1 MRSIEQIIDSQLERW
16 AVERRAEAEA
26 AKHGGRRSKTPHD
39 VPPWIAISR
48 DYGAGGSEVAEVLAE
63 QLGYELFDR
72 KLLDALARESRYR
85 REFLASVDEKGR
97 STVEAHVDALLHGE
111 SFVRSDF
118 LRYLMRVLM
127 TIAEHGHAVV
137 VGRGAAHVLPAEGGV
152 TVRIVAPLEDRV
164 RNVAQRLSI
173 PDTEA
178 RLRVHEVDRARA
190 DFLRTHFH
198 RAEWRPEDHDLTICT
213 SRVSIEQ
220 AVRLVESTLV
230 DRFPKEHARL
240 EKAG

>member
-16 AVERRAEAEA
+16 AVERRAAEEA
-26 AKHGGRRSKTPHD
+26 AKRGGRRSETPRE
-39 VPPWIAISR
+39 VRPWIAISR
-48 DYGAGGSEVAEVLAE
+48 DYGAGGSAIAESLAE

-97 STVEAHVDALLHGE
+97 STLEAHVDALLHGE

-164 RNVAQRLSI
+164 QNVARRLAL
-173 PDTEA
+173 PQVEA

-213 SRVSIEQ
+213 SRIPHVE
-220 AVRLVESTLV
+220 AVHLVESALIA
-230 DRFPKEHARL
+230 RFPKEHRRL
-240 EKAG
+240 EKTG